1 MVLMKLSQR
10 ALEIQASPIRK
21 LMPYA
26 NAAKKEGVKVYHL
39 NIGQPDIETPKVMMD
54 AYHKFDEK
62 VLAYGPSQG
71 LDVYRRG
78 LTQYYAQHKI
88 FVNEDEIIVTTA
100 GSEAIVFA
108 LSVVCNEGDEVIV
121 PEPFY
126 TNYNG
131 FATMASIKLK
141 PLTTYAENGFA
152 LPSSDKI
159 EALITPTT
167 KAILLC
173 NPGNPTGT
181 VYSAVEIKRIAEIA
195 KQHNLYVISDE
206 VYREFVYDGL
216 RHFSIMHVPNFEEN
230 AILVDSVS
238 KRYSAC
244 GARIG
249 CIVSKNKELMVAVL
263 KFAQAR
269 LCPPTVDQL
278 AANACVQLEDSYLEG
293 ILAEY
298 KKRRDLVFDELQKI
312 EGCICV
318 KPQGAFYIVAK
329 LPIKDAEDFIIW
341 LLKEYRVSNETVMA
355 APAEGFYATA
365 GLGRNELRIAY
376 ILNEEDLT
384 KAMHIFRTGL
394 AEYIRTHG

>member
-1 MVLMKLSQR
+1 MKLSQR

-26 NAAKKEGVKVYHL
+26 NQAKKNGIKVYQL
-39 NIGQPDIETPKVMMD
+39 NIGQPDIETPHAMMD

-71 LDVYRRG
+71 LDVYRQS
-78 LTQYYAQHKI
+78 LVKYYAKHNI
-88 FVNEDEIIVTTA
+88 PLAEDEIIVTTA

-141 PLTTYAENGFA
+141 PITTYAENGFA
-152 LPSSDKI
+152 LPDSSKF
-159 EALITPTT
+159 EALINNKT
-167 KAILLC
+167 KAIMLC

-181 VYSAVEIKRIAEIA
+181 VYSEEEILRVAKIA
-195 KQHNLYVISDE
+195 KKHNLFVISDE
-206 VYREFVYDGL
+206 VYREFVYDGMK
-216 RHFSIMHVPNFEEN
+216 HYSIMHVPEFAEN

-249 CIVSKNKELMVAVL
+249 CIASHNKELMAAVL

-278 AANACVQLEDSYLEG
+278 AANACVYLEDSYIAG
-293 ILAEY
+293 ILQEY
-298 KKRRDLVFDELQKI
+298 KKRRDLVFAELQKI
-312 EGCICV
+312 NGCVCV
-318 KPQGAFYIVAK
+318 LPQGAFYFIAK
-329 LPIKDAEDFIIW
+329 LPIEDAEDFIIW
-341 LLKEYRVSNETVMA
+341 MLRDFQIDNKTVMA
-355 APAEGFYATA
+355 APAEGFYATP

-376 ILNEEDLT
+376 VLKEEDL
-384 KAMHIFRTGL
+384 KDAMHIFRTGL
-394 AEYIRTHG
+394 AEYIKQHA